1 MATSIHNPTTTP
13 KATLATDPPATTARP
28 RLESLDVFRGLT
40 IAGMILVN
48 NPGAASYWPLD
59 HADEL
64 MTANPSGWYPGKWW
78 VDANGWT
85 PTDLIFPFFLFIVG
99 ASMMLSFA
107 ARRARG
113 DSRRVLMQHV
123 ARRSALILL
132 IGYAIRILP
141 YVDFSHMRYPGV
153 LQRIAVVYL
162 CASVITLWSSTR
174 GRILWIAGLL
184 AGYYAV
190 SRFVPVPGCDH
201 AAWMTQHWGPQQ
213 ARSWL
218 VGAEHC
224 SVAGWLDRK
233 LMLGHLYRRDFDPE
247 GLLSTFPA
255 IATTLLGTLIGEFL
269 RGASPQRAKNGLA
282 GDPTASLRHKLRGL
296 ALAGVAGVAA
306 GYAWHPWFPI
316 SKPLWTSSYVLF
328 TAGAACLLLAF
339 CWWLIEM
346 RGWHTW
352 SRPFL
357 WLGSNAILVYALS
370 TFVGKLGSII
380 KVPDAGQSIA
390 VQSWIYEHWFA
401 PLAQEKNASLAFA
414 LCYVALWTLVA
425 WGLYRKKIFIKV

>member
-1 MATSIHNPTTTP
+1 MATSIHNSTAEPKALDVTPPTTGR
-13 KATLATDPPATTARP
+13 L

-64 MTANPSGWYPGKWW
+64 MTANPVGWYPGKWW
-78 VDANGWT
+78 IDANGWT

-99 ASMMLSFA
+99 TSMVLSFA
-107 ARRARG
+107 ARRTRG
-113 DSRRVLMQHV
+113 DSRQTLMKHV

-153 LQRIAVVYL
+153 LQRIALVYL
-162 CASVITLWSSTR
+162 FASVITLWTSTR

-190 SRFVPVPGCDH
+190 TRFVQVPGCDP

-224 SVAGWLDRK
+224 SVAGWLDRT
-233 LMLGHLYRRDFDPE
+233 LMPGHLYRRDFDPE

-255 IATTLLGTLIGEFL
+255 IATTLLGTLCGEFL
-269 RGASPQRAKNGLA
+269 RGATSVQQ
-282 GDPTASLRHKLRGL
+282 KLRGL
-296 ALAGVAGVAA
+296 AVAGVAGVAA

-328 TAGAACLLLAF
+328 MAGAACLLLAL

-346 RGWHTW
+346 RGWRLW

-357 WLGSNAILVYALS
+357 WLGSNAILAYALS
-370 TFVGKLGSII
+370 TFCGKLGSII
-380 KVPDAGQSIA
+380 KVPDGGQSIA
-390 VQSWIYEHWFA
+390 VQTWIYEHWFA

-414 LCYVALWTLVA
+414 ISYVAVWTLLA
-425 WGLYRKKIFIKV
+425 WVLYRKKIFIKV

>member
-1 MATSIHNPTTTP
+1 MATSTH
-13 KATLATDPPATTARP
+13 TTATPQSTPIGNPPSTGRQ

-48 NPGAASYWPLD
+48 DPGSDVSYWPLN

-64 MTANPSGWYPGKWW
+64 MTAHPSGWYPGKWW

-99 ASMMLSFA
+99 TSMVLSFA

-113 DSRRVLMQHV
+113 DSRQSLMKHA

-153 LQRIAVVYL
+153 LQRIALVYL
-162 CASVITLWSSTR
+162 FASMITLCTSTR
-174 GRILWIAGLL
+174 GRIIWIAGLL
-184 AGYYAV
+184 AGYYALM
-190 SRFVPVPGCDH
+190 RFAPVPGCDH
-201 AAWMTQHWGPQQ
+201 AAWSAQ
-213 ARSWL
+213 
-218 VGAEHC
+218 HC
-224 SVAGWLDRK
+224 SLAGFIDRK
-233 LMLGHLYRRDFDPE
+233 LMFGHLYRRDFDPE
-247 GLLSTFPA
+247 GLLSTLPA
-255 IATTLLGTLIGEFL
+255 IATTLLGTLAGEFL
-269 RGASPQRAKNGLA
+269 RRA
-282 GDPTASLRHKLRGL
+282 TSLSHKLRGL
-296 ALAGVAGVAA
+296 VLAGSAGVIA

-328 TAGAACLLLAF
+328 TAGAACLLLAL
-339 CWWLIEM
+339 CWWLIDM
-346 RGWHTW
+346 RGWHAW

-357 WLGSNAILVYALS
+357 WLGSNAILAYALS
-370 TFVGKLGSII
+370 TFVGKLWSII
-380 KVPDAGQSIA
+380 KVPDGGHRIELQT
-390 VQSWIYEHWFA
+390 WIYNHWFA

-425 WGLYRKKIFIKV
+425 WALYRKKIFIKV

>member
-1 MATSIHNPTTTP
+1 MATSTHTTITRPDDTP
-13 KATLATDPPATTARP
+13 AATGRH

-48 NPGAASYWPLD
+48 NPGSDASYWPLN

-64 MTANPSGWYPGKWW
+64 MSAHPAGWYPGKSW

-107 ARRARG
+107 ARSARG
-113 DSRRVLMQHV
+113 DSRRVLMKHV

-162 CASVITLWSSTR
+162 CASVITLWTSGR
-174 GRILWIAGLL
+174 GRIMWIAGLL
-184 AGYYAV
+184 AGYYAAM
-190 SRFVPVPGCDH
+190 RFVPVPGCDH
-201 AAWMTQHWGPQQ
+201 AAWMTQN
-213 ARSWL
+213 
-218 VGAEHC
+218 C
-224 SVAGWLDRK
+224 SLAGYIDRK
-233 LMLGHLYRRDFDPE
+233 LMFGHLYRPDFDPE

-255 IATTLLGTLIGEFL
+255 IATTLLGTLAGEFL
-269 RGASPQRAKNGLA
+269 SGASPQRAKSELA
-282 GDPTASLRHKLRGL
+282 GGPAASLRHKLRGL
-296 ALAGVAGVAA
+296 AIAGVAGVAA

-328 TAGAACLLLAF
+328 TAGAACLLLAL

-346 RGWHTW
+346 RGWHAW

-357 WLGSNAILVYALS
+357 WLGSNAILAYALS

-380 KVPDAGQSIA
+380 KITNGKITNGTAADWTQAITAQT
-390 VQSWIYEHWFA
+390 WIYNHWFA

-414 LCYVALWTLVA
+414 ICYLVLWTLVA
-425 WGLYRKKIFIKV
+425 WGLYRKKIFVKV

>member
-1 MATSIHNPTTTP
+1 VFYNHRKAGREACPNQMATSTDTAITP
-13 KATLATDPPATTARP
+13 KTTGATPPTPVRL

-48 NPGAASYWPLD
+48 DPGSDASYWPLN

-64 MTANPSGWYPGKWW
+64 MTAHPSGWYPGKLW

-99 ASMMLSFA
+99 ASMVLSFA

-113 DSRRVLMQHV
+113 DSRLSLMKHA
-123 ARRSALILL
+123 ARRGALILL

-141 YVDFSHMRYPGV
+141 YVDFARMRYPGV

-162 CASVITLWSSTR
+162 FASVITLWTSTR

-190 SRFVPVPGCDH
+190 MRFVPVPGCDH
-201 AAWMTQHWGPQQ
+201 AAWMTQH
-213 ARSWL
+213 
-218 VGAEHC
+218 C
-224 SVAGWLDRK
+224 SLAGFIDRK

-247 GLLSTFPA
+247 GLLSTVPA
-255 IATTLLGTLIGEFL
+255 IATTLLGTLAGEFL
-269 RGASPQRAKNGLA
+269 RGA
-282 GDPTASLRHKLRGL
+282 ASLRHKLRGL

-306 GYAWHPWFPI
+306 GYAWHPFFPI

-328 TAGAACLLLAF
+328 TAGAACLLLAL
-339 CWWLIEM
+339 CWWLIDM
-346 RGWHTW
+346 RGWRLW

-357 WLGSNAILVYALS
+357 WLGSNAIVAYALS
-370 TFVGKLGSII
+370 TFVAKLGSII
-380 KVPDAGQSIA
+380 KVPNGIT
-390 VQSWIYEHWFA
+390 VQTWVYEHWFA
-401 PLAQEKNASLAFA
+401 PLAQPKNASLAFA
-414 LCYVALWTLVA
+414 LCFVALWSLLA
-425 WGLYRKKIFIKV
+425 WALYRKKIFVKV

>member
-1 MATSIHNPTTTP
+1 MATSTDTTITP
-13 KATLATDPPATTARP
+13 QTTSAAPPSAARQ

-48 NPGAASYWPLD
+48 NPGAAAYWPLD

-64 MTANPSGWYPGKWW
+64 MTAHASGWYPGKWW

-99 ASMMLSFA
+99 TSMVLSFA

-113 DSRRVLMQHV
+113 DSRQSLLKHA

-162 CASVITLWSSTR
+162 FASVLTLWTSTR

-190 SRFVPVPGCDH
+190 MRFVPVPGCDP
-201 AAWMTQHWGPQQ
+201 AAWMTQH
-213 ARSWL
+213 
-218 VGAEHC
+218 C
-224 SVAGWLDRK
+224 SLAGFIDRK

-247 GLLSTFPA
+247 GLLSTLPA
-255 IATTLLGTLIGEFL
+255 IATTLLGMLAGEFL
-269 RGASPQRAKNGLA
+269 RGA
-282 GDPTASLRHKLRGL
+282 TSLSRKLRGL
-296 ALAGVAGVAA
+296 VIAGIVGVAA
-306 GYAWHPWFPI
+306 GYAWHPLFPI

-328 TAGAACLLLAF
+328 TAGAACLLLAL

-352 SRPFL
+352 AKPFL
-357 WLGSNAILVYALS
+357 WLGSNAIVAYALS
-370 TFVGKLGSII
+370 TFVGKLWSII
-380 KVPDAGQSIA
+380 KVANGAQTIT
-390 VQSWIYEHWFA
+390 VQTWVYDHWFA

-414 LCYVALWTLVA
+414 LSYVALWTLVA
-425 WGLYRKKIFIKV
+425 WGLYRKEIFVKV